1 MEEGKSKEDLNLFYD
16 NANKKK
22 MTTKKKKQNMSLK
35 PQNTTRIKARK
46 SLMNI
51 SYNGITEEDVSNKN
65 FVFDIYVL
73 LTKNLDPFSIEHKR

>member
-1 MEEGKSKEDLNLFYD
+1 
-16 NANKKK
+16 
-22 MTTKKKKQNMSLK
+22 
-35 PQNTTRIKARK
+35 
-46 SLMNI
+46 MNI